1 MGDLETGNPPARRG
15 RHHPAAV
22 SAISTTDD
30 HRENVD
36 RPPTTGPYGPGPMP
50 DPIFAH
56 PRLAAVYDDLE
67 DDRPDLDHYEAI
79 VTELGARSVL
89 DVGCGTGVLAL
100 RLAATGHEVVGVDPA
115 AASLAVARA
124 KPHADRVRWID
135 GDATTLPAD
144 LQVDLAVMT
153 GNVAQVFTTDEAWAA
168 TLAGVHAALRPGG
181 HLVFETR
188 RPEVRAWEGWD
199 GRRGRT
205 DQLEWWYDLLE
216 VAEPLVTFRWSFR
229 FASDGA
235 VLTSDST
242 LRFRTRDEVEE
253 SLVRAGLMVSDVR
266 EAPDRPGLEMVFVAH
281 RPG

>member
-1 MGDLETGNPPARRG
+1 
-15 RHHPAAV
+15 V
-22 SAISTTDD
+22 
-30 HRENVD
+30 
-36 RPPTTGPYGPGPMP
+36 P

-56 PRLAAVYDDLE
+56 PRLAALYDELEADRADLV
-67 DDRPDLDHYEAI
+67 HYEAL
-79 VTELGARSVL
+79 VDELGARAVL

-100 RLAATGHEVVGVDPA
+100 RLAARGLEVVGVDPA

-124 KPHADRVRWID
+124 KPGADRVRWID
-135 GDATTLPAD
+135 GDATTLPPD
-144 LQVDLAVMT
+144 LAVDLAVMT

-168 TLAGVHAALRPGG
+168 TLAGIHAALRPGG

-199 GRRGRT
+199 GLGERT
-205 DQLEWWYDLLE
+205 DDLEWWYELVE

-235 VLTSDST
+235 LLTSDST
-242 LRFRTRDEVEE
+242 LRFRTRVEVET
-253 SLVRAGLMVSDVR
+253 SLERAGLVLDDVR
-266 EAPDRPGLEMVFVAH
+266 DAPDRPGKELVFVAH